1 MATQPLKDVFSSE
14 GKAELTRILQLLQ
27 EADKAFRKLND
38 VENAASLDIHKEG
51 YSLNHCIRWGLQS
64 AEDLNEAVG
73 NPEPPELIFGE
84 AKMEL
89 GVIALNEFGAVH
101 ETFSDERARSLWCAE
116 QDATVD
122 TFFYLDVQGQVKDY
136 GIAATG
142 KDALEDLEE
151 DELDVYV
158 IVTGE
163 ATEPEDESV
172 PGAYLVQVSLKKAV
186 VIENLT
192 DEQQSAIAT
201 AVLDKFHRSRVIGM
215 LEDFDIAV
223 HLSNGEVIGE
233 DPEISKPSKIVLK
246 ADYCGQVNPDNV
258 PFEFEG
264 KSELLEAETSN
275 SEFDNR
281 VEALPLLKLQA
292 GAAYTLYLVAS
303 KAIQDASVIEVNWD
317 QVHQD
322 VFAKAVGQ
330 DKQPADKVLDAIK
343 QHSPGAVTA
352 EQLAAVKAMG
362 DAMKVTTGNAI
373 AVKFE
378 SRWEEGVIST
388 DAKLDLDTGI
398 VFDIADSDAGSEN
411 ESLIGEFVLVGNRE
425 VAVELEPDNNYR
437 IDAPT
442 LAAIK
447 VEVNSIAGDR
457 NRGVSSRRDDE
468 PSR

>member
-1 MATQPLKDVFSSE
+1 MANQPLKDVFTPE
-14 GKAELTRILQLLQ
+14 GKAELTRIVQLLQ
-27 EADKAFRKLND
+27 EADKAFKKLND

-73 NPEPPELIFGE
+73 NPEPPELVDSE
-84 AKMEL
+84 TEVQL
-89 GVIALNEFGAVH
+89 GVLALNEFGAVY
-101 ETFSDERARSLWCAE
+101 ETFTDERARSLWCAE
-116 QDATVD
+116 QDATID

-158 IVTGE
+158 VVTGE
-163 ATEPEDESV
+163 ATESEDESV

-192 DEQQSAIAT
+192 DEQQSTIAT

-215 LEDFDIAV
+215 LEDFGIEV
-223 HLSNGEVIGE
+223 HLSNGEMIEE
-233 DPEISKPSKIVLK
+233 DPDISKPSKIVLE
-246 ADYCGQVNPDNV
+246 ADYCGQVNLADV

-264 KSELLEAETSN
+264 KAELLEAETSN

-281 VEALPLLKLQA
+281 VEALPLLKQQA
-292 GAAYTLYLVAS
+292 GAAYTLYQVAS
-303 KAIQDASVIEVNWD
+303 KAIQDAGDDVDWGR
-317 QVHQD
+317 VHQD

-330 DKQPADKVLDAIK
+330 DQQPVARVLEVIK
-343 QHSPGAVTA
+343 EHSPGAVTP
-352 EQLAAVKAMG
+352 EQIAAVNAIG
-362 DAMKVTTGNAI
+362 ESMKVTTSNAI
-373 AVKFE
+373 AVTFE

-388 DAKLDLDTGI
+388 DAKLDLETGI
-398 VFDIADSDAGSEN
+398 VFDITESDAGAGYEH
-411 ESLIGEFVLVGNRE
+411 LIGEFVHVGDRE
-425 VAVELEPDNNYR
+425 VAVELEPDNHYR

-442 LAAIK
+442 LAAIRA
-447 VEVNSIAGDR
+447 EVKSIAGDR
-457 NRGVSSRRDDE
+457 NKTSG
-468 PSR
+468 PSGP